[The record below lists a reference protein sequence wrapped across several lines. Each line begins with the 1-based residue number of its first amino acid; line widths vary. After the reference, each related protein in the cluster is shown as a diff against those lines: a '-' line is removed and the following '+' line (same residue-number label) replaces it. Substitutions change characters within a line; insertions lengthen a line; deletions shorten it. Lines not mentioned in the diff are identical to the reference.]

1 MPDAVALT
9 TSELVSRAAELAAR
23 GQRTLLG
30 ITGAPGA
37 GKSTLA
43 SAILSALGAQAAVVG
58 MDGFHLAQHTLVR
71 LGREQRKGAP
81 DTFDSFGYATL
92 LRRLRNNTDPVVY
105 APLFRRDLEEPIA
118 NSVPVD
124 RAVPLVIT
132 EGNYLLLESDGWGD
146 ACRQLHQ
153 LWFLEVEDDER
164 IERLIR
170 RHQEFGKSPQAARA
184 WATGSDQRNALIV
197 QAARHRADLV
207 VRVLP
212 ADGDE

>member
-92 LRRLRNNTDPVVY
+92 LRRLRNNIDPVVY

-132 EGNYLLLESDGWGD
+132 EGNYLLLEGDGWQD